1 MKEKQ
6 IRKKIIALC
15 LQMNATGLN
24 QGTSGN
30 ISARFKQYMLITPSG
45 IPYEQL
51 KPADIAKM
59 KIKGDNFSWKGPS
72 KPSSEWHF
80 HRAILQANPDIHAI
94 VHTHSTFATV
104 VSIAREDIPACHYM
118 IAAFGGDTVRCAG
131 YETFGTPELSTSI
144 KVAMKERTACLLANH
159 GMIAGGKNLDNAMWA
174 AVELETLAKQYYH
187 AKLAGNMVILP
198 EDEMLRVVEKFK
210 NYGQIQKPAK
220 KSVNKTLSQ
229 IKTRTR
235 KAAEATPAK
244 RTTSK
249 KATPAKKTTSKK
261 ATPAKKTTSKKATSK
276 KTRARKKSGSKAK
289 SRKTASA
296 KTAPVKTMTK
306 KTSSSK
312 AAYRKVPGTSAKRAA
327 SHKAIAKKVLKKA
340 TSKATR
346 LKTG

>member
-1 MKEKQ
+1 MTDSMTENQ

-59 KIKGDNFSWKGPS
+59 KIDGDDFEWKGPS

-80 HRAILQANPDIHAI
+80 HRSILQAKPHINAI

-104 VSIAREDIPACHYM
+104 VSIARDDIPACHYM
-118 IAAFGGDTVRCAG
+118 IAAFGGDTVRCAQ
-131 YETFGTPELSTSI
+131 YQTFGTPELSGSI
-144 KVAMKERTACLLANH
+144 LVAMKDRTACLLANH

-198 EDEMLRVVEKFK
+198 ADEMLRVIDKFK
-210 NYGQIQKPAK
+210 NYGQIQKPEK
-220 KSVNKTLSQ
+220 KPVKKRKSATKSRGDNVIEAHSLTKKQSKNSTA
-229 IKTRTR
+229 R
-235 KAAEATPAK
+235 KA
-244 RTTSK
+244 TSK
-249 KATPAKKTTSKK
+249 KATAKNATAKQATAKKATGKTSKK
-261 ATPAKKTTSKKATSK
+261 VTTRSV
-276 KTRARKKSGSKAK
+276 
-289 SRKTASA
+289 SRASA
-296 KTAPVKTMTK
+296 KRV
-306 KTSSSK
+306 SSSN
-312 AAYRKVPGTSAKRAA
+312 
-327 SHKAIAKKVLKKA
+327 AIAKKISKKIA
-340 TSKATR
+340 SKATR
-346 LKTG
+346 LKKG

>member
-1 MKEKQ
+1 MTENQ

-30 ISARFKQYMLITPSG
+30 ISARYKQFMLITPSG

-51 KPADIAKM
+51 KPADIARM
-59 KIKGDNFSWKGPS
+59 KIDGDDFAWKGPS

-80 HRAILQANPDIHAI
+80 HRSILQANPELHAI

-118 IAAFGGDTVRCAG
+118 IAAFGGDTVRCAE
-131 YETFGTPELSTSI
+131 YETFGTPELSSSI
-144 KVAMKERTACLLANH
+144 RMAMKERTACLLANH

-210 NYGQIQKPAK
+210 NYGQVQKPEK
-220 KSVNKTLSQ
+220 KSRKKKPSKIEARNK
-229 IKTRTR
+229 
-235 KAAEATPAK
+235 KAAEVTEATTAK
-244 RTTSK
+244 KLASK
-249 KATPAKKTTSKK
+249 KASAVKTSVGKSK
-261 ATPAKKTTSKKATSK
+261 SQ
-276 KTRARKKSGSKAK
+276 RI
-289 SRKTASA
+289 ASA
-296 KTAPVKTMTK
+296 KAASPKVLADKISGKVASRKAPG
-306 KTSSSK
+306 
-312 AAYRKVPGTSAKRAA
+312 ASAKRAA
-327 SHKAIAKKVLKKA
+327 SSKATVKKVSKKAI
-340 TSKATR
+340 SKATR
-346 LKTG
+346 MKTG